1 MKLKVLQIVYSG
13 VGGTGSVATSIIE
26 GDKKKDFIHEILF
39 TGVDKIFEGYKEW
52 CNKKKINY
60 YNHGLIKNF
69 LVRDYKIF
77 KIIKKIK
84 PQIVIFHGDNYL
96 MTIILSIF
104 YNFKLIYVEHNPIAY
119 RTKKNYLLNYITFIF
134 FDKIIYL
141 YNAYRTEI
149 LKKQK
154 ILNFFRKKITIIPNG
169 VSINKNIIKIKSKKF
184 RIGMV
189 SRFSAGKQ
197 QMLLVHAILRLKKEH
212 PKEKFK
218 LELVGN
224 GENLYKIE
232 KMIKDNNLE
241 EQVTLIRSLP
251 EHNLKKWFT
260 RIDLYCH
267 LSDDEGVSTAILHAL
282 SNKTLLLVSKNQGN
296 KFLKTNA
303 FFTINKI
310 SNIINKIVFIKK
322 NINSLNKKINN
333 GHFFFKN
340 KYSNEIMFKSYSKEF
355 IRLYEKKN

>member
-1 MKLKVLQIVYSG
+1 
-13 VGGTGSVATSIIE
+13 
-26 GDKKKDFIHEILF
+26 
-39 TGVDKIFEGYKEW
+39 
-52 CNKKKINY
+52 
-60 YNHGLIKNF
+60 
-69 LVRDYKIF
+69 
-77 KIIKKIK
+77 
-84 PQIVIFHGDNYL
+84 
-96 MTIILSIF
+96 
-104 YNFKLIYVEHNPIAY
+104 
-119 RTKKNYLLNYITFIF
+119 
-134 FDKIIYL
+134 
-141 YNAYRTEI
+141 EI

-232 KMIKDNNLE
+232 KMIRDNNLE

-251 EHNLKKWFT
+251 EQNLKKWFT
-260 RIDLYCH
+260 YIDLYCH

-322 NINSLNKKINN
+322 NINFLDKKINN